1 MLFEINRDNNFQLKL
16 NNFNINENDLFQT
29 KNLAWFSL
37 VKKEIDMIYNK
48 YELNEGDIIKL
59 GNLYLKIKKLDM
71 NKEEKC
77 EINYILEKHKINK
90 SINDETNDISH
101 RKENIINMK
110 EKIKENSKKILKLNT
125 EDKSQY
131 LNILMNNINNMDKN
145 ESNICRICYIGDIDE
160 NNPLISPCSCLGSMR
175 FIHLKCL
182 KYWINSKS
190 FILEEKSHF
199 YIKYRY
205 IEPKCELCKSSYP
218 KFINLNGKSIELF
231 ELKSDFNKYVILE
244 EIKGGNQ
251 NNIIIYI
258 LSLNIENTL
267 LKVGRDKNNI
277 LVISNPAISRIHCGL
292 ISSKNKLYIHDLDS
306 KYGTLILSHKS
317 EFMLVENINLYLQIG
332 NNFLKFRL
340 INSAN
345 NSLFSCCDN
354 CDIEDNQQKNFDY
367 YYRQNLNIE
376 KIDDKTN
383 DKDEKINSIY
393 VRNKRNRIYRN
404 SYLNTNY
411 ENDKKSIKINITL
424 GSEDYN

>member
-1 MLFEINRDNNFQLKL
+1 
-16 NNFNINENDLFQT
+16 
-29 KNLAWFSL
+29 
-37 VKKEIDMIYNK
+37 
-48 YELNEGDIIKL
+48 
-59 GNLYLKIKKLDM
+59 
-71 NKEEKC
+71 
-77 EINYILEKHKINK
+77 
-90 SINDETNDISH
+90 
-101 RKENIINMK
+101 
-110 EKIKENSKKILKLNT
+110 
-125 EDKSQY
+125 
-131 LNILMNNINNMDKN
+131 
-145 ESNICRICYIGDIDE
+145 
-160 NNPLISPCSCLGSMR
+160 MR
-175 FIHLKCL
+175 YIHLKCL
-182 KYWINSKS
+182 KHWINSKS

-218 KFINLNGKSIELF
+218 KFIDLNGKSIEFF

-244 EIKGGNQ
+244 ELKSGNQ
-251 NNIIIYI
+251 NNKIIYI

-277 LVISNPAISRIHCGL
+277 LVISNPAISRIHCGF
-292 ISSKNKLYIHDLDS
+292 ISFKNKLYIHDLDS

-317 EFMLVENINLYLQIG
+317 EFKLVENINLYLQIG

-345 NSLFSCCDN
+345 NSLFSCCD
-354 CDIEDNQQKNFDY
+354 IEDNQQKNFDY

-383 DKDEKINSIY
+383 NKDEKINSIY

-411 ENDKKSIKINITL
+411 ENDKKSIKINIAL